1 MSKRSI
7 MVRNSFG
14 QKLKQIRKARN
25 LTQAQLAELAGANE
39 KHISKI
45 ETGVYFPTYT
55 TLTKILKALNLS
67 IEDVGLNLEHISS
80 NDSPYY
86 TKALQILNSAKS
98 EHELEYYYGQLKQA
112 QKGIDIL
119 KGE

>member
-1 MSKRSI
+1 

-14 QKLKQIRKARN
+14 QKLKQIRKAKN

-45 ETGVYFPTYT
+45 ETGVYFPTYA

-67 IEDVGLNLEHISS
+67 IEDVGLNLEHIPA
-80 NDSPYY
+80 NNSPYY
-86 TKALQILNSAKS
+86 TKALQILNGAKS
-98 EHELEYYYGQLKQA
+98 ELELEYYYGQLKQA

-119 KGE
+119 RGE

>member
-1 MSKRSI
+1 MVRGLF

-14 QKLKQIRKARN
+14 QKLKQIRKAKN

-67 IEDVGLNLEHISS
+67 IEDVGLNLENIQS
-80 NDSPYY
+80 NRYLTVLSRNR
-86 TKALQILNSAKS
+86 K
-98 EHELEYYYGQLKQA
+98 
-112 QKGIDIL
+112 
-119 KGE
+119 